1 MAGDIL
7 YLTKPIGVGMITT
20 ALKRGQ
26 AQSEDIDVAVKIMSQ
41 LNTLGQH
48 LGTLNYVTALTDVTG
63 FGLLGH
69 LAEVC
74 EGSNVSAE
82 IDYSKVPLVN
92 NVSRYAAQM
101 IYPDNT
107 MRNWS
112 SYQHK
117 VTGIGSESFLTLC
130 DPQTSGGL
138 LICVREDARNDFE
151 SFARSHGHELSPF
164 GQLKEKSDYWI
175 TVVQAK

>member
-1 MAGDIL
+1 
-7 YLTKPIGVGMITT
+7 
-20 ALKRGQ
+20 
-26 AQSEDIDVAVKIMSQ
+26 MSQ
-41 LNTLGQH
+41 LNDFGQELGK
-48 LGTLNYVTALTDVTG
+48 LNYVTALTDVTG

-69 LAEVC
+69 LAEIC

-82 IDYSKVPLVN
+82 LDYTKVPLLKN
-92 NVSRYAAQM
+92 ISDYASQM

-138 LICVREDARNDFE
+138 LICVLEEAREDFE
-151 SFARSHGHELSPF
+151 NFAQRQGRTLLPF
-164 GQLKEKSDYWI
+164 GQLKEKSEYWI
-175 TVVQAK
+175 TINHAK